1 MTIDKPLPT
10 VIDGVNIDPNNEV
23 FFIAADLVLKTDK
36 NIYLTGKAGTGK
48 TTFLKYIK
56 KCCEIQKIN
65 YITLAPTGIASIN
78 CGGQTIHSFFK
89 LAFSPYVPDDDRI
102 CDNDSVY
109 DESDYHWA
117 MTDGQYEN
125 YDSNCDY
132 GDLSDFLGY

>member
-1 MTIDKPLPT
+1 MYQIIK
-10 VIDGVNIDPNNEV
+10 INSYVNNLKNDYRQTAPNSNC
-23 FFIAADLVLKTDK
+23 LKTDK

-89 LAFSPYVPDDDRI
+89 LHFLRMYQMMTEYVT
-102 CDNDSVY
+102 
-109 DESDYHWA
+109 
-117 MTDGQYEN
+117 MTLFMTKVIIIGR
-125 YDSNCDY
+125 
-132 GDLSDFLGY
+132 